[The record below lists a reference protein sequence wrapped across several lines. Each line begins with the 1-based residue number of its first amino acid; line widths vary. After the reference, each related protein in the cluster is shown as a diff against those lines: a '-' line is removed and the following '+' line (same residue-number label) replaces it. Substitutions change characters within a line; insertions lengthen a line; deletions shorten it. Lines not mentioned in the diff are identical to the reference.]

1 MTLAARELA
10 PSLLSANAQT
20 WVNLHLLFTHGSGVV
35 MSPVT
40 QKSAEGLPIFYLK
53 DIPNRCS
60 GSQTSA
66 DSLGESLGWLVLD
79 MSHHTDSLDR
89 PVRERGN

>member
-1 MTLAARELA
+1 MSWA
-10 PSLLSANAQT
+10 
-20 WVNLHLLFTHGSGVV
+20 THGSGVV

-66 DSLGESLGWLVLD
+66 DSLGESLGWLVLNEPPYQLAQ
-79 MSHHTDSLDR
+79 SAS
-89 PVRERGN
+89 P